1 LKIYLIAWLENINN
15 VSSFSLHRFGR
26 ELLGRNPT
34 DLPISH
40 LFIFSKTLVYETAL
54 RQNRVDDVITD
65 ISQSLDNC
73 SSKLSVLINNP
84 SDDMK
89 QIEMSIAKLRILLN
103 DIELVSYDIE
113 QLKQTSSEDKNSV
126 LSINN
131 QWEELL
137 KQATDKYNYFEKKL
151 ELMKLKQK
159 TIDQIYHELDFIDKQ
174 VNESTI
180 NTKFPLLVERLEQIE
195 EEINKQL
202 IDDNQQIEELK
213 SKKTKIFI

>member
-54 RQNRVDDVITD
+54 RQNRIDDVITD